1 MNKTVAIIGAV
12 VLVVVI
18 VLAYVYLNTG
28 GRQSDGR
35 FDALSALILT
45 QVVVQLFQ
53 LARTEQ
59 VSHQVNGRFSQQQEI
74 TRMAL
79 DVIPPAEAA
88 RITKDA
94 LTEPPA
100 PDGRTEVE
108 STTADQPP
116 AGPAGQ
122 RGPTK

>member
-1 MNKTVAIIGAV
+1 MNKTVALIGAV
-12 VLVVVI
+12 VLVIVI

-79 DVIPPAEAA
+79 DVIPPATAA
-88 RITKDA
+88 QITKDA
-94 LTEPPA
+94 LVPP
-100 PDGRTEVE
+100 PEGHDGVE
-108 STTADQPP
+108 SVTADQPP
-116 AGPAGQ
+116 AAQAGQ
-122 RGPTK
+122 RGHTK